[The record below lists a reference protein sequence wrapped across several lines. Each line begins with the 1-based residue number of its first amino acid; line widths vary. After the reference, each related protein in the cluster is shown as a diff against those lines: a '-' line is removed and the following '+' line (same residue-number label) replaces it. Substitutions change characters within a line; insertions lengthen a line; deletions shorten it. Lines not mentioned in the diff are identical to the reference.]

1 MQQVVAVTMD
11 GKAGELTLRFLIRLD
26 GAWVPIDQLATHNVR
41 VLQIIESTRSGWFA
55 LIERATETAA

>member
-26 GAWVPIDQLATHNVR
+26 GAWVPIDHLAARNIR
-41 VLQIIESTRSGWFA
+41 VLQIIESTRLGWFA
-55 LIERATETAA
+55 LIEHASS